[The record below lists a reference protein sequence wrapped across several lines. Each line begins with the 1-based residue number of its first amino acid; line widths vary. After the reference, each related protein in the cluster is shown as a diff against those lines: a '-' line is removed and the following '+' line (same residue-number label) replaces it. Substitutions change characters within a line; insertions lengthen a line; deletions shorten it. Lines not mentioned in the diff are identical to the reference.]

1 MILEQGL
8 FDHLKHHI
16 QASIYAQL
24 RGDRLPAVVYTL
36 ISDPVTVSTQGMEQI
51 HASRYQIDCYHR
63 KYLQVKQLA
72 QHVQDAL
79 HQHRGT
85 LGNYPIQLCLL
96 ENRQDGF
103 VEQAGLHRQ
112 LLEFVIFHT

>member
-8 FDHLKHHI
+8 FDHLKQHT

-36 ISDPVTVSTQGMEQI
+36 ISDPVTVSTPGVEQV

-63 KYLQVKQLA
+63 KYIQVKQLA
-72 QHVQDAL
+72 VQVQAAL
-79 HQHRGT
+79 HQRRES
-85 LGNYPIQLCLL
+85 LGSYPIQLCLL

-112 LLEFVIFHT
+112 LLEFVIYHI

>member
-36 ISDPVTVSTQGMEQI
+36 ISDPINVSVTGVESI

-79 HQHRGT
+79 HQRRGT

-112 LLEFVIFHT
+112 LLEFVIFHI